1 MPRRRDVPERP
12 IDPDPKY
19 GKKLLTRFV
28 NALMRDGKKSVAERI
43 LYDALD
49 EIGRA
54 RGGESVEVLEQALE
68 NVRPPVEVKSRRVG
82 GATYQVPVEVRPQRQ
97 EALAIRWIIESSRK
111 RSETSMMRRL
121 AGELMDAADQKG
133 IAIKKRED
141 TLSMAE
147 SNRAFSHYRW

>member
-49 EIGRA
+49 EIGRM

>member
-1 MPRRRDVPERP
+1 MVP
-12 IDPDPKY
+12 DSKY
-19 GKKLLTRFV
+19 GQKRLTRFI
-28 NALMRDGKKSVAERI
+28 NALMHSGKKSIAERI
-43 LYDALD
+43 LYGALD
-49 EIGRA
+49 EIGRVRA
-54 RGGESVEVLEQALE
+54 SEESLEVLQQALE

-97 EALAIRWIIESSRK
+97 EALAIRWIIESARK
-111 RSETSMMRRL
+111 RKETSMMRRL
-121 AGELMDAADQKG
+121 AGELMDAADKRG

>member
-19 GKKLLTRFV
+19 GKKLLTRVV

-43 LYDALD
+43 LYEALD
-49 EIGRA
+49 EIGRL

-97 EALAIRWIIESSRK
+97 EALAIRWIIESARK

>member
-1 MPRRRDVPERP
+1 MPRRRDVLERP

-43 LYDALD
+43 LYNALD
-49 EIGRA
+49 EIGRV

>member
-43 LYDALD
+43 LYNALD
-49 EIGRA
+49 EIGRV
-54 RGGESVEVLEQALE
+54 RGGESVEILEQALE

>member
-12 IDPDPKY
+12 IEPDPKY

-43 LYDALD
+43 LYNALD
-49 EIGRA
+49 EIGRV
-54 RGGESVEVLEQALE
+54 RGGESIEVLEQALE

>member
-1 MPRRRDVPERP
+1 MPRRCDVPERP
-12 IDPDPKY
+12 IEPDPKY
-19 GKKLLTRFV
+19 GKKQLTRFT

-43 LYDALD
+43 LYEALD
-49 EIGRA
+49 EIARV
-54 RGGESVEVLEQALE
+54 RGGEAVTVLEQAVE

-97 EALAIRWIIESSRK
+97 EALAIRWLIESARK
-111 RSETSMMRRL
+111 RTETSMMHRL
-121 AGELMDAADQKG
+121 AGELMDAANQRG

>member
-43 LYDALD
+43 LYNALD
-49 EIGRA
+49 EIARV

-133 IAIKKRED
+133 IAIKRRED

>member
-1 MPRRRDVPERP
+1 MPRRRDVPQRP
-12 IDPDPKY
+12 VEPDPKY

-28 NALMRDGKKSVAERI
+28 NALMRDGKKSVAEHI

-49 EIGRA
+49 EIARR
-54 RGGESVEVLEQALE
+54 RGGESVAILERALE

-121 AGELMDAADQKG
+121 AGELMDAADQRG
-133 IAIKKRED
+133 IAIKRRED

>member
-19 GKKLLTRFV
+19 GKTLLTRFV

-49 EIGRA
+49 EIGRT
-54 RGGESVEVLEQALE
+54 RGGESVKVLEQALE

>member
-19 GKKLLTRFV
+19 GKQLLTRFI

-49 EIGRA
+49 EISRV
-54 RGGESVEVLEQALE
+54 RGGGSVEVLEQALE

-121 AGELMDAADQKG
+121 AGELMDAANQKG

>member
-49 EIGRA
+49 EIGRL

-97 EALAIRWIIESSRK
+97 EALAIRWIIESARK

>member
-12 IDPDPKY
+12 IEPDPKY

-43 LYDALD
+43 LYNALD
-49 EIGRA
+49 EIGRV

-121 AGELMDAADQKG
+121 AGELMDAADQRG

>member
-12 IDPDPKY
+12 IEPDSKY
-19 GKKLLTRFV
+19 GKKLLTRFI
-28 NALMRDGKKSVAERI
+28 NTLMRDGKKSVAERI
-43 LYDALD
+43 LYEALD
-49 EIGRA
+49 EIGRL

-97 EALAIRWIIESSRK
+97 EALAIRWIIESARK

>member
-12 IDPDPKY
+12 ISPDPKY
-19 GKKLLTRFV
+19 GKKQLTRFI

-43 LYDALD
+43 LYQALD
-49 EIGRA
+49 EIGRR
-54 RGGESVEVLEQALE
+54 RGGESVTILEQALE

-133 IAIKKRED
+133 IAMKKRED

>member
-1 MPRRRDVPERP
+1 MPRRRDVPVRP

-43 LYDALD
+43 LYNALD
-49 EIGRA
+49 EIARV

>member
-12 IDPDPKY
+12 INPDPKY
-19 GKKLLTRFV
+19 GKKLLTRFI

-49 EIGRA
+49 EIGRL
-54 RGGESVEVLEQALE
+54 RGGETVEVLEQALE

-97 EALAIRWIIESSRK
+97 EALAIRWIIESARK